1 MATFSSVPWSL
12 HNPSWISCRIVFLVK
27 QFPFTLQQYLHK
39 SLQAKKN
46 SSAFPGFNLI
56 EPSAT
61 NNNTLGDFQ
70 PTKLFGLTNIQHME

>member
-56 EPSAT
+56 EALAT
-61 NNNTLGDFQ
+61 NNNTLGGF
-70 PTKLFGLTNIQHME
+70 PAYEIIWTSNI